1 MVGKG
6 GKIMA
11 TYLKE
16 EVIGIIKDGNVLCAE
31 HFDDDMIDSNTE
43 FIVEDSLQD
52 YYYICDECKKRL

>member
-1 MVGKG
+1 MKLHLNLYEQE
-6 GKIMA
+6 KR
-11 TYLKE
+11 KE
-16 EVIGIIKDGNVLCAE
+16 DVIGKFKDGNVLCAE